1 MAYNIFI
8 DADIILDVLL
18 KREDFYKDSYAIF
31 VFCEE
36 NGIHLYTSSSI
47 ILNVQYIGTR
57 LSTSDKKSI
66 ASTIYYLLENFI
78 SIINPSK
85 QTILKAYDS
94 DYKDYEDAVQYFT
107 AKDSSLI
114 DYFITRNI
122 KDYIK
127 ENNGVP
133 ILTPTQFLKQLT
145 I

>member
-18 KREDFYKDSYAIF
+18 KREEFYKDSYSIF
-31 VFCEE
+31 ILCEE
-36 NGIHLYTSSSI
+36 NDINLYTSSSI
-47 ILNVQYIGTR
+47 ILNVQYIGTK
-57 LSTSDKKSI
+57 LSPDKKTV
-66 ASTIYYLLENFI
+66 AATIYYLLENFI
-78 SIINPSK
+78 DIINPVK

-107 AKDSSLI
+107 AKDSGLI

-122 KDYIK
+122 KDYKK

-133 ILTPTQFLKQLT
+133 VLTPAQFLKQLAK
-145 I
+145 

>member
-8 DADIILDVLL
+8 DPDIILDVLL
-18 KREDFYKDSYAIF
+18 KRQEFYKESYAVF

-36 NGIHLYTSSSI
+36 NSIKLYTSSSI
-47 ILNVQYIGTR
+47 ILNVQHIGTK
-57 LSTSDKKSI
+57 LSPDKKNT
-66 ASTIYYLLENFI
+66 ASTIYYMLENFI
-78 SIINPSK
+78 EIINPSK

-107 AKDSSLI
+107 AKDSGLI

-122 KDYIK
+122 KDYKK
-127 ENNGVP
+127 ENNGVTV
-133 ILTPTQFLKQLT
+133 LTPAQFLKQHA